1 MLKPAHVLPLLL
13 VVQLLA
19 MRPGWGND
27 QRQVLSFAEQLYAE
41 HDYYRAI
48 TEYKRFL
55 HLAPDAPEA
64 PRAALRIG
72 ESLLAGER
80 WEDAE
85 KALQRVLSSYPH
97 SAAAERAGL
106 LLPEI
111 AYRQQRYSLA
121 SEQFRQLAE
130 TATTPQARAQAR
142 YRLAWS
148 EIEQRN
154 FAAAIEELN
163 RLDSPQADRLAAA
176 LAGRQPIAGKSPLL
190 AGSLSG
196 LLPGAG
202 QLYTGNPRDAGLAF
216 ALNAAFIWAA
226 VEAFDHDNEALG
238 GILCFFE
245 IGWYGGNIYNAVNL
259 AHRSNQRRY
268 DAEKHELQMRHG
280 IQLKLGLETGLVEL
294 YGQF

>member
-1 MLKPAHVLPLLL
+1 MLKPVHFLPLLL

-19 MRPGWGND
+19 MSPVWGSD
-27 QRQVLSFAEQLYAE
+27 QRQVFSFAERLYAE

-80 WEDAE
+80 WKDAE
-85 KALQRVLSSYPH
+85 SALQRVLSSYPH
-97 SAAAERAGL
+97 SAAAEQAGL
-106 LLPEI
+106 LLSEV

-121 SEQFRQLAE
+121 SEQFRRLAE
-130 TATTPQARAQAR
+130 TAKTPQASAQAR

-148 EIEQRN
+148 EIEQRK
-154 FAAAIEELN
+154 FAAAVEELN
-163 RLDSPQADRLAAA
+163 RLDSPQADSLAAA
-176 LAGRQPIAGKSPLL
+176 LAGRQPIAEKSPLL

-245 IGWYGGNIYNAVNL
+245 IGWYGGNIYNAVNH

-268 DAEKHELQMRHG
+268 DTEKRDLQNRHG
-280 IQLKLGLETGLVEL
+280 IQLKLGPETGLVEL
-294 YGQF
+294 YGRF

>member
-1 MLKPAHVLPLLL
+1 MLKPVHVLPLLL

-19 MRPGWGND
+19 MSPVWGND
-27 QRQVLSFAEQLYAE
+27 QRQVFSFAEQLYAE
-41 HDYYRAI
+41 QDYYRAI

-55 HLAPDAPEA
+55 NLAPDAPEA

-85 KALQRVLSSYPH
+85 RVLQRVLSSYPR
-97 SAAAERAGL
+97 SAAAEQASL

-121 SEQFRQLAE
+121 SEQFRKLAE
-130 TATTPQARAQAR
+130 TTTTPQTSAQAR

-190 AGSLSG
+190 AGSFSA

-202 QLYTGNPRDAGLAF
+202 QLYTGNLRDAGLAF
-216 ALNAAFIWAA
+216 TLNAAFIWAA

-245 IGWYGGNIYNAVNL
+245 IGWYGGNIYNAVNH
-259 AHRSNQRRY
+259 AHQSNQRRY
-268 DAEKHELQMRHG
+268 DAEKRDLQNRHG
-280 IQLKLGLETGLVEL
+280 IQLKLGPETGLVEL
-294 YGQF
+294 YGRF